1 MLLRTFYVQTFK
13 VSRLSGIR
21 KFATGSNSPVWK
33 QWNEEEASPSS
44 EKHEDNI
51 DEIEAFGGI
60 NAYENED
67 ALLEDDFNTE
77 KDVERL
83 INSLKKIDEGAPILG
98 SGLVKDHVHKL
109 NISEMESPDDTTSRP
124 LNRWRKIIYDEGEL
138 DNSKLDLPPSRTN
151 PHPFDE
157 KWQKISLPPTHARS
171 MAAYVNHSKV
181 LQNLLDLGVDLLDID
196 TKTTLAR
203 HFVRMDWEKDA
214 FPRLNWLVK
223 SIGVDHEM
231 LASYITRNPFFLI
244 QNLDEMKERVSY
256 LKSKKFTKA
265 QIIKIVTENRY
276 WLNMDIKTTDSRLGW
291 IQRQFHLSGNEVRYL
306 LTKEPRL
313 IIFGL
318 GPLQR
323 LVLLLNNEL
332 RFTKEDIKK
341 MLLEDPRLFMIDAKH
356 IISSFNYLVLVMDIP
371 NYLIVDYPCSLRC
384 SVAAIRK
391 RHDFLKRLNKAI
403 YNPEVPGYVSLEKLL
418 QPSDRKFAENVA
430 RVKLVD
436 YNTFMKIL

>member
-1 MLLRTFYVQTFK
+1 MLLRSLYWKTLK
-13 VSRLSGIR
+13 VSRLVGIR
-21 KFATGSNSPVWK
+21 KLATGSNSAVWK
-33 QWNEEEASPSS
+33 QWAEEEASPSS
-44 EKHEDNI
+44 EKHDDNI
-51 DEIEAFGGI
+51 DEMEAFGGI
-60 NAYENED
+60 NAYANEKD
-67 ALLEDDFNTE
+67 LLEDDLNTE
-77 KDVERL
+77 RDVERL
-83 INSLKKIDEGAPILG
+83 INSLKKMDEGASVLG
-98 SGLVKDHVHKL
+98 SGLVKDHGHKL
-109 NISEMESPDDTTSRP
+109 NVSEMESPDDTTSRP
-124 LNRWRKIIYDEGEL
+124 LNRWRNIIYDEGEL
-138 DNSKLDLPPSRTN
+138 DNSNLDLPPSETN

-157 KWQKISLPPTHARS
+157 KWQKLSLPPTHARS

-231 LASYITRNPFFLI
+231 LANYITRNPFFLI

-276 WLNMDIKTTDSRLGW
+276 WLNMDVKTTDSRLGW
-291 IQRQFHLSGNEVRYL
+291 LQRQFKLSGNEVRYL
-306 LTKEPRL
+306 ITKEPRL
-313 IIFGL
+313 FVFGL

-332 RFTKEDIKK
+332 RFTEQDIKK
-341 MLLEDPRLFMIDAKH
+341 MLLEDPRLFMIEAKH
-356 IISSFNYLVLVMDIP
+356 IVLSFNYLAIKMDIP

-391 RHDFLKRLNKAI
+391 RHEFLKRLNKAI
-403 YNPEVPGYVSLEKLL
+403 YNPELPGCVSLQNLL

-430 RVKLVD
+430 RVKLED
-436 YNTFMKIL
+436 YNTFLKIL